1 MLPPVAAAL
10 SGDVDADAVI
20 ICVGDRVDEE
30 VSTDLD
36 AVVEVVAT
44 IAMCSGVV
52 VGADVDEVNGFV
64 LPLSP

>member
-10 SGDVDADAVI
+10 SGDADAVI
-20 ICVGDRVDEE
+20 ICVEDRVDEE

-36 AVVEVVAT
+36 EAVEVVAT

-52 VGADVDEVNGFV
+52 VGVDVNEVNGFE